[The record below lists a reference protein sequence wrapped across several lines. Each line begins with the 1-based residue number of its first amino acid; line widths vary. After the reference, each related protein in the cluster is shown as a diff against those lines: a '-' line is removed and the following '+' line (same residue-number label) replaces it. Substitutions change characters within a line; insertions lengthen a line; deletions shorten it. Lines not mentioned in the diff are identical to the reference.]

1 MKFLVFENTRLEFES
16 ALGDDFLMMGDWVSD
31 NLTEEELVLYRSEV
45 NSPEKQLVFDKW
57 VEDQQI
63 TSIKYYI
70 DDVLQS

>member
-16 ALGDDFLMMGDWVSD
+16 ALGDDFLMMSDWVSD
-31 NLTEEELVLYRSEV
+31 NLTEEELVLYRSEGF
-45 NSPEKQLVFDKW
+45 SPEKQLVFEKW

-63 TSIKYYI
+63 TSIKYYV